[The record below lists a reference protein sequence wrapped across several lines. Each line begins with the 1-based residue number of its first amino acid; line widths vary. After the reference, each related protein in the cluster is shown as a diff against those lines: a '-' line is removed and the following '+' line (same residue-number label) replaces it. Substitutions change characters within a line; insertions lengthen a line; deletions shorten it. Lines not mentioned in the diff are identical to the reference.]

1 LLILVFILICYDA
14 YVSWRVVTDDGL
26 ARGRMAAQ
34 LGFVWLMPLAGAILV
49 HWILAAQSRQ
59 RDAPSG
65 KYAVYEDYKDHETS
79 PKIFD
84 DH

>member
-1 LLILVFILICYDA
+1 
-14 YVSWRVVTDDGL
+14 
-26 ARGRMAAQ
+26 MAAQ